1 MNRQQGNLE
10 IGHSCKTQTMNLPG
24 ISFSETE
31 GQVFLRCEPV
41 PERQPVDTA
50 ALKTLL
56 AQAGYGDFLLHEEA
70 VASASRDCNS
80 TQEPFDRLVAQ
91 RSDAAIQVL
100 IAPDEMAADISL
112 TPAHGGKAV
121 AMEDL
126 MRALVEAGV
135 LFGVDEAALQQAWAG
150 GRSEP
155 VRVAR
160 GVSPED
166 GIDTV
171 FEELIPQPIDRAP
184 KLDENGLID
193 YREHGDIA
201 MVQSGAPLMR
211 RIPPTPGVVGHSIR
225 GRVLAP
231 HAGHDEPFA
240 PGLAGAQVA
249 SDDPNLLQAAVSGM
263 PVRVKSGIMVEPI
276 LRVAEV
282 NMTTGNI
289 HYEGTVQI
297 DGDVLQSMKVQA
309 SGDIVV
315 GGMVDGG
322 LLEAGG
328 NIKVT
333 GGVIA
338 HAKLRAGGSVSAR
351 FAQGA
356 HIYAGTVIALDDMA
370 LECELQSLNQIII
383 GAAAPKRGR
392 LIGGS
397 ATAMMLIKTPLLG
410 SAKAG
415 VTQLVLGANPELEAK
430 YQALQER
437 IAKEKLNEENL
448 EKLVKQLTAAGDPKG
463 LLERV
468 KASRAHAVQVWGQ
481 SLIEQGELE
490 KQIARGSAAKVE
502 VGIGA
507 VGAADILFGKLK
519 ARLRQEFGAGSFNVD
534 AGGQV
539 VFIGAS
545 GLAVPIP

>member
-1 MNRQQGNLE
+1 
-10 IGHSCKTQTMNLPG
+10 MNLPG
-24 ISFSETE
+24 IFVNETD

-41 PERQPVDTA
+41 PERPAVDSA

-56 AQAGYGDFLLHEEA
+56 TQAGYGDFLLHEEA
-70 VASASRDCNS
+70 IASAARDCSS
-80 TQEPFDRLVAQ
+80 THEPFERLVAQ

-112 TPAHGGKAV
+112 TPANGGKAV

-135 LFGVDEAALQQAWAG
+135 LFGIDEAALQQACGDGDG
-150 GRSEP
+150 GGEP

-166 GIDTV
+166 GIDTA
-171 FEELIPQPIDRAP
+171 FEELIPQPVDRSP
-184 KLDENGLID
+184 KLNENGLID
-193 YREHGDIA
+193 YREHGSIA
-201 MVQSGAPLMR
+201 TVQSGAPLMR

-231 HAGHDEPFA
+231 HPGHDEPFA
-240 PGLAGAQVA
+240 PGLAGAQVS

-276 LRVAEV
+276 LRVTEV

-297 DGDVLQSMKVQA
+297 DGDVLQNMKVQA

-338 HAKLRAGGSVSAR
+338 HAKLRAAGSVSAR

-383 GAAAPKRGR
+383 GVAAPKRGR

-410 SAKAG
+410 SAKAA
-415 VTQLVLGANPELEAK
+415 VTQLVLGTNQELEAR
-430 YQALQER
+430 YQALKER
-437 IAKEKLNEENL
+437 IAKEKMNEENL
-448 EKLVKQLTAAGDPKG
+448 EKVVKQLTATGDPKG

-468 KASRAHAVQVWGQ
+468 KASRAHAMQVWGK

-490 KQIARGSAAKVE
+490 KQIALGSAAKVE
-502 VGIGA
+502 IGVG
-507 VGAADILFGKLK
+507 VDGAADILFGKLK
-519 ARLRQEFGAGSFNVD
+519 ARLRQEFGAGSFSVD
-534 AGGQV
+534 ADGQV
-539 VFIGAS
+539 VFIAAS
-545 GLAVPIP
+545 GCAVPVL

>member
-1 MNRQQGNLE
+1 MD
-10 IGHSCKTQTMNLPG
+10 LPG
-24 ISFSETE
+24 ISFSETD
-31 GQVFLRCEPV
+31 GQVFLRCEPAL
-41 PERQPVDTA
+41 ERAPVDSA

-56 AQAGYGDFLLHEEA
+56 TLAGFGDLLLHEEA
-70 VASASRDCNS
+70 IASAARDCTN
-80 TQEPFDRLVAQ
+80 TQEPFERLVAQ
-91 RSDAAIQVL
+91 RSDAAIQIQ
-100 IAPDEMAADISL
+100 IAPDEMAADISF
-112 TPAHGGKAV
+112 TSAHGGKAL

-135 LFGVDEAALQQAWAG
+135 LFGVDEAALQQAWACG
-150 GRSEP
+150 GDAGP

-166 GIDTV
+166 GMDTV
-171 FEELIPQPIDRAP
+171 FEELIPEPIDRAP

-193 YREHGDIA
+193 YREHGCIA

-240 PGLAGAQVA
+240 AALAGAQVA
-249 SDDPNLLQAAVSGM
+249 SNDPNLLQAAVSGM
-263 PVRVKSGIMVEPI
+263 PVRVKSGIMIEPI

-289 HYEGTVQI
+289 HYDGTVQI

-351 FAQGA
+351 FAQGV

-383 GAAAPKRGR
+383 GVAAPTRGR

-415 VTQLVLGANPELEAK
+415 VMQLVLGANPELEAK

-437 IAKEKLNEENL
+437 AAKEKLVEENL
-448 EKLVKQLTAAGDPKG
+448 EKIAKQLTATGDPKG

-468 KASRAHAVQVWGQ
+468 KASRAHAVQVWGK
-481 SLIEQGELE
+481 SLVELAELE
-490 KQIARGSAAKVE
+490 KQIALGRAARVE
-502 VGIGA
+502 VGIGV

-519 ARLRQEFGAGSFNVD
+519 ARLRQEFGAGNFSVD
-534 AGGQV
+534 ADGQV
-539 VFIGAS
+539 VFIDAG
-545 GLAVPIP
+545 GFAVPIL

>member
-1 MNRQQGNLE
+1 
-10 IGHSCKTQTMNLPG
+10 MNLPG
-24 ISFSETE
+24 IFLNETD
-31 GQVFLRCEPV
+31 GQVFLRCEPM
-41 PERQPVDTA
+41 PERPAVDSA

-70 VASASRDCNS
+70 IASAARDCSNAP
-80 TQEPFDRLVAQ
+80 EAFERMVAQ
-91 RSDAAIQVL
+91 RSDAAIQVQ

-112 TPAHGGKAV
+112 TPAHGGKAIG
-121 AMEDL
+121 MEDL
-126 MRALVEAGV
+126 MRALIDAGV
-135 LFGVDEAALQQAWAG
+135 LFGVDEAALQHAFACVGAG
-150 GRSEP
+150 P
-155 VRVAR
+155 VRVAC

-166 GIDTV
+166 GMDTV
-171 FEELIPQPIDRAP
+171 FEELIPEPVDRSP
-184 KLDENGLID
+184 KLNENGLID
-193 YREHGDIA
+193 YREHGSIA

-240 PGLAGAQVA
+240 AALAGAQVA
-249 SDDPNLLQAAVSGM
+249 SNDPNLLEAAVSGM
-263 PVRVKSGIMVEPI
+263 PVRVKSGIMIEPI

-282 NMTTGNI
+282 NMATGNI

-322 LLEAGG
+322 MLEAGG

-338 HAKLRAGGSVSAR
+338 HARVRAGGAVSAR

-383 GAAAPKRGR
+383 GVAAPKRGR

-410 SAKAG
+410 SAKAA
-415 VTQLVLGANPELEAK
+415 VTQLVLGANPELEDRC
-430 YQALQER
+430 QALKER
-437 IAKEKLNEENL
+437 IAKEKMNEENL
-448 EKLVKQLTAAGDPKG
+448 EKVVKQLTASGDPKG

-468 KASRAHAVQVWGQ
+468 KASRANAVQVWGK

-490 KQIARGSAAKVE
+490 KQIALGSAAKVE
-502 VGIGA
+502 IGVG
-507 VGAADILFGKLK
+507 VDGAADILFGKLK
-519 ARLRQEFGAGSFNVD
+519 ARLRQEFGAGSFSVD
-534 AGGQV
+534 ADGQV
-539 VFIGAS
+539 VFINAS
-545 GLAVPIP
+545 GFAVPIP